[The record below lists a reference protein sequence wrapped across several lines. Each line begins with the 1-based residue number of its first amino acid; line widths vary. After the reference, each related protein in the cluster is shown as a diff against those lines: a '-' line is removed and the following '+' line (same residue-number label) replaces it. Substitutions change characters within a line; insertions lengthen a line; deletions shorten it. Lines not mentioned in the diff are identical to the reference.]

1 MAGSLNKVQ
10 LIGNLGK
17 DPEVRYGQ
25 DGSKFAT
32 FSVATS
38 ERWKDKQTNETKDK
52 TEWHR
57 VVVFNDKLADV
68 CEQYLKKGAKVYLE
82 GQLQTRKWTDN
93 SGVEKYTTEVVL
105 SRFRGEMVML
115 DGRNEGQSYAAP
127 SGGQSSV
134 GHQADS
140 SFDIPA
146 GPSRPQSKP
155 AAMASDDFD
164 DDIPF

>member
-17 DPEVRYGQ
+17 DPEVRHGQ
-25 DGSKFAT
+25 DGGKFAT
-32 FSVATS
+32 FTLATS

-57 VVVFNDKLADV
+57 VVVFNDKLADI
-68 CEQYLKKGAKVYLE
+68 CEQYVKKGSKVYIE

-93 SGVEKYTTEVVL
+93 TGVEKYTTEVVL
-105 SRFRGEMVML
+105 SRFKGEMVML
-115 DGRNEGQSYAAP
+115 DGRSDNQSYA
-127 SGGQSSV
+127 
-134 GHQADS
+134 
-140 SFDIPA
+140 
-146 GPSRPQSKP
+146 PQSNNPSSLNSDSGFDLPGKSVKAQP
-155 AAMASDDFD
+155 ASSNNDFD

>member
-17 DPEVRYGQ
+17 DPEVRQGQ

-32 FSVATS
+32 FTLATN
-38 ERWKDKQTNETKDK
+38 ERWKDRQTNEVKDK

-68 CEQYLKKGAKVYLE
+68 CERYLKKGAKVYIE

-93 SGVEKYTTEVVL
+93 TGVEKYTTEVVL

-115 DGRNEGQSYAAP
+115 DGRADGFAQVPDNSNA
-127 SGGQSSV
+127 SSID
-134 GHQADS
+134 QFSDS
-140 SFDIPA
+140 SFDLPGKSPA
-146 GPSRPQSKP
+146 R
-155 AAMASDDFD
+155 AASAGQDFD

>member
-17 DPEVRYGQ
+17 DPEVRNGQ

-32 FSVATS
+32 FTLATN
-38 ERWKDKQTNETKDK
+38 ERWKDKQTNETKDR

-57 VVVFNDKLADV
+57 VVVFNDRLAEI
-68 CEQYLKKGAKVYLE
+68 CEQYLKKGAKVYIE

-93 SGVEKYTTEVVL
+93 TGIEKYTTEVVL
-105 SRFRGEMVML
+105 TRFRGEMVML
-115 DGRNEGQSYAAP
+115 DSKNDNSSYAAP
-127 SGGQSSV
+127 AGPSDYGSE
-134 GHQADS
+134 S
-140 SFDIPA
+140 SFDLPGRSTQAAPA
-146 GPSRPQSKP
+146 SS
-155 AAMASDDFD
+155 SNDFD